1 MKNNTWALER
11 LVSIINNKD
20 KIIKSMCI
28 EICKLRGSI
37 PDDTTVNKIRMEFEN
52 KEEKV

>member
-20 KIIKSMCI
+20 KIIKSTCI
-28 EICKLRGSI
+28 EICKLRGFI

-52 KEEKV
+52 KEEK